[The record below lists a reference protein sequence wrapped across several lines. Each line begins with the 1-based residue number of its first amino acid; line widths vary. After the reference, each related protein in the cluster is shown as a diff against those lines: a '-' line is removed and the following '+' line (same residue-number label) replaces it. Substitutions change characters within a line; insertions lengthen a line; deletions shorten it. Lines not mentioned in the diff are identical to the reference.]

1 MDACMWAILTK
12 DELRFIYNSLNAKL
26 KGISLFDLIHP
37 EENYLA
43 KKDLCQFIKSKLLA
57 GSVTKCR
64 VKDYTQKHIHYA
76 SWIVVDIIM
85 YVATEDL
92 VLAFFHQEKGAACG
106 MIHSDIKHDLVQSFQ
121 SCFLPNKPQ
130 QRVFYILDNQTK
142 SIIRSW
148 PSDYPN
154 EILDD
159 RPISPGVVSCFRCV
173 QQQPFKTKQKGLLVQ
188 SLYIDYGSIS
198 FSISV
203 VENKKSDI
211 YRPPNKITHQP
222 RYSRT
227 PFIEDVRPEEHRSY
241 KCQSCGTQSSPEWR
255 RGPSGHKTLC
265 NACGLRYSR
274 LMARQ
279 EKLAQQKTMFP
290 PMSPQPSPSASSTF
304 IELPPFLCKY
314 SPY

>member
-1 MDACMWAILTK
+1 MWAILTK
-12 DELRFIYNSLNAKL
+12 DELRFIYNSFNMKL

-37 EENYLA
+37 EEIYLA
-43 KKDLCQFIKSKLLA
+43 KKDLCQFMKSKLLA

-64 VKDYTQKHIHYA
+64 LKDYAQRHIHYA

-92 VLAFFHQEKGAACG
+92 VLAFFHQEKDTMCG
-106 MIHSDIKHDLVQSFQ
+106 MIHSDIKQDILTSFQ
-121 SCFLPNKPQ
+121 SFSLPNKPQ
-130 QRVFYILDNQTK
+130 QRMLYILDNQTK
-142 SIIRSW
+142 TMIQSW
-148 PSDYPN
+148 PEHCPH

-159 RPISPGVVSCFRCV
+159 RPVSPGIVSCFRCV
-173 QQQPFKTKQKGLLVQ
+173 QQPFRMTRNGLHVQ

-198 FSISV
+198 FIITFI
-203 VENKKSDI
+203 ENKRSDI
-211 YRPPNKITHQP
+211 YKIPSKLSNHY
-222 RYSRT
+222 RYSKNY
-227 PFIEDVRPEEHRSY
+227 FMEDIKSEEHRFY

-279 EKLAQQKTMFP
+279 EKMAQQQRSTFP
-290 PMSPQPSPSASSTF
+290 SISPQPSPSTSASF
-304 IELPPFLCKY
+304 LDLPPFLCKY